1 MELLRAL
8 VDAEASDLH
17 CKPGSV
23 PVLRVGTDLVRLGDD
38 ELSVED
44 VARLMQAL
52 LGTEAQNDLIRNG
65 STVGAHSEP
74 GVGRFRVAG
83 YRQRGSVAVVI
94 HAVPAAVPKLED
106 LGLPAA
112 VQSLAERDRGLV
124 LIASPVGN
132 GVTTTLAGMV
142 DHVNT
147 TQHRHVVTVE
157 DPIEVLHRDGIGLVS
172 QLEVGADVPTFVD
185 GLRAASKL
193 DADVLVVSEITDR
206 DTAAA
211 VLDAE
216 ARGRLVIGSVGGDS
230 VVGAIQAFL
239 ELFGV
244 EEREIARSNLAR
256 SVVGVVAQR
265 LLPTIDGAAQVAVA
279 ESMVRTA
286 KIEHCL
292 ADPAR
297 LGELRGLLEEGQY
310 HGMQTMDQGL
320 AALVRAGRIDVDTA
334 LGAAADPEDL
344 RIELLR

>member
-17 CKPGSV
+17 CKPGCA
-23 PVLRVGTDLVRLGDD
+23 PVLRIGEDLVRHGDE
-38 ELSVED
+38 ELTVED
-44 VARLMQAL
+44 VARLMQSL
-52 LGTEAQNDLIRNG
+52 LGTDAQNDLIRNG

-94 HAVPAAVPKLED
+94 HAVPDVVPKLAD
-106 LGLPAA
+106 LGLPPA
-112 VQSLAERDRGLV
+112 VRTLAERPRGLV

-132 GVTTTLAGMV
+132 GATTTLAAMV
-142 DHVNT
+142 DHVNS
-147 TQHRHVVTVE
+147 TQQRHVVTVE
-157 DPIEVLHRDGIGLVS
+157 DPIEVLHRDGTGLVS
-172 QLEVGADVPTFVD
+172 QLEVGADVPTYAD

-193 DADVLVVSEITDR
+193 DADVLVVSDITDR
-206 DTAAA
+206 ATAAA
-211 VLDAE
+211 VLEAE
-216 ARGRLVIGSVGGDS
+216 ARGRLVIGAIGGHS
-230 VVGAIQAFL
+230 VVGAIQSFL

-244 EEREIARSNLAR
+244 EEREIVRGGLSRGIAGA
-256 SVVGVVAQR
+256 VAQR
-265 LLPTIDGAAQVAVA
+265 LLPTVDGAQVAVA

-292 ADPAR
+292 ADSSR

-320 AALVRAGRIDVDTA
+320 VTLVRTGRIDVDTA
-334 LGAAADPEDL
+334 LGVAADPEDL